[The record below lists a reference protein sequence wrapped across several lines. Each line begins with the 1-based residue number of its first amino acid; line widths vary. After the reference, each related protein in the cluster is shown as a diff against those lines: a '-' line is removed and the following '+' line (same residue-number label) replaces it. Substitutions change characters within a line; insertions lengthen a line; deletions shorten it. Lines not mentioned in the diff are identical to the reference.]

1 MEVAILTQIQRLAS
15 GARRSIAR
23 RAARLF
29 AQECVLCAAASDE
42 AIVCRACAADL
53 PRLCVPTCP
62 RCALPTPH
70 GEICG
75 RCLSHPPAFDAAH
88 AVYLYDFPLDKL
100 IQSFKYGHRL
110 ALAPYFGGQLA
121 ALAASLNAS
130 LDASIDAALPDVI
143 VPLPLHS
150 ERLRQR
156 GFNQALELARPV
168 AQALRRPI
176 DATSCRRTRNTA
188 AQADL
193 AWRERVA
200 NVRNAFSCST
210 DLTGRHVLLIDD
222 VMTTGASL
230 DECARTLKLHGA
242 ARVSVLVLA
251 RALPR
256 AAQEGAARLPAD
268 QQDDDSE

>member
-1 MEVAILTQIQRLAS
+1 MEVAILTQIRALAS
-15 GARRSIAR
+15 GARQRVAR
-23 RAARLF
+23 HVARLL
-29 AQECVLCAAASDE
+29 AQDCVLCAAASND

-53 PRLCVPTCP
+53 PRLATAACP
-62 RCALPTPH
+62 RCAQPTPH
-70 GEICG
+70 GEACG
-75 RCLSHPPAFDAAH
+75 RCLAHPPAFDAAH
-88 AVYLYDFPLDKL
+88 AVYRYDFPVDKL

-110 ALAPYFGGQLA
+110 ALAPYFGERLA
-121 ALAASLNAS
+121 ALAVSLNVS
-130 LDASIDAALPDVI
+130 LNVEFPVDVI
-143 VPLPLHS
+143 VPLPLHG

-168 AQALRRPI
+168 ARALRRPI

-193 AWRERVA
+193 AWRERIA

-210 DLTGRHVLLIDD
+210 DFSARHVLLIDD

-242 ARVSVLVLA
+242 TRVSVLVLA
-251 RALPR
+251 RALP
-256 AAQEGAARLPAD
+256 GAARESAASLPAG
-268 QQDDDSE
+268 QHDDDSR